1 MQIRGKNIQDKEII
15 SCQNLTVKKILCQN
29 IESEEIRCPNI

>member
-15 SCQNLTVKKILCQN
+15 SCQNLTVKKIRCQN
-29 IESEEIRCPNI
+29 KV

>member
-1 MQIRGKNIQDKEII
+1 MQRRGKNIQDKEKI
-15 SCQNLTVKKILCQN
+15 SCQNLTVKKIRCQN